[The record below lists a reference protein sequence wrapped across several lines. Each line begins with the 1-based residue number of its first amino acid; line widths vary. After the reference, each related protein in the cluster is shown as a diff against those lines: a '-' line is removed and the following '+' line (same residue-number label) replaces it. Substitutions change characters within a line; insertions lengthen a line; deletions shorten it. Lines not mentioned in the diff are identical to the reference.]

1 MIDAFIRSMIGSW
14 GNAILDFYITNSLW
28 INALLL
34 FYALLVVLSRHNFD
48 NSLQL
53 LIILLQGKYGEQISK
68 KSSSSLLKMLKKAD
82 IPWEN
87 SLSKSMLPFITPPGS
102 LWLYPKNPKNFQ
114 KLVTTEKLATFL
126 KQNSTG

>member
-14 GNAILDFYITNSLW
+14 GNVILDFYITNSLW

-53 LIILLQGKYGEQISK
+53 LIILLQEKYGEQISK
-68 KSSSSLLKMLKKAD
+68 KSSSSLLKMLRKAD

-87 SLSKSMLPFITPPGS
+87 SLSNSILPFITPPGS
-102 LWLYPKNPKNFQ
+102 LWLYPKTPKNFQ
-114 KLVTTEKLATFL
+114 KFVTTEKLAAFL
-126 KQNSTG
+126 KQNATG